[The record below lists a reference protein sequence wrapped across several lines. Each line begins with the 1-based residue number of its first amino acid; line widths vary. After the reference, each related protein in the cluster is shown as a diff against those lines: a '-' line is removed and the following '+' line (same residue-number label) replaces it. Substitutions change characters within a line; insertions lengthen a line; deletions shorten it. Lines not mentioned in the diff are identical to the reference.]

1 MLYGN
6 TVLLDYGKHLTDK
19 SDFRIHHGFFN
30 VDGAEILL
38 SGNSGNNKS
47 WLFQGIG
54 HNHGAVIL
62 GCIGIFDLNGNSL
75 FSYRE
80 NGILV
85 ENAGS
90 HIAKLS

>member
-19 SDFRIHHGFFN
+19 SDFSIHHGFFN

-38 SGNSGNNKS
+38 SGNSGDDKS
-47 WLFQGIG
+47 GLFQGIG

-62 GCIGIFDLNGNSL
+62 RCIGIFDLDGNSL

-85 ENAGS
+85 ENTGS